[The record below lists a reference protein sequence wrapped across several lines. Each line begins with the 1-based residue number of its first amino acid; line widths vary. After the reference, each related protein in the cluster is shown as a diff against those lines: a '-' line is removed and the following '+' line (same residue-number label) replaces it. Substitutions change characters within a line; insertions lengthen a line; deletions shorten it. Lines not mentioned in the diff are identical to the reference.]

1 MKYLDAVNGKGGCC
15 LVGDLRTCA
24 FPTDSISCLEGL
36 CSSGPRECI
45 SGWLLGDRGCNG
57 GTGFSWLWL
66 CSWGWQLS
74 LSGTQTRALL
84 RPPVC

>member
-1 MKYLDAVNGKGGCC
+1 MCRGGCC
-15 LVGDLRTCA
+15 LVGDLPTCG
-24 FPTDSISCLEGL
+24 FRTDSISLECL
-36 CSSGPRECI
+36 CSGPRECI
-45 SGWLLGDRGCNG
+45 RGWLLGDRVCPV

-74 LSGTQTRALL
+74 LSGTQTWALL